1 VQGGW
6 IVKPGELEIGRQ
18 IGLGSIGAVF
28 KGTHIASGKN
38 VAVKVSKQSDPL
50 HLRLRKARRETGV
63 VRGDAD
69 L

>member
-28 KGTHIASGKN
+28 EGTHIASGKN
-38 VAVKVSKQSDPL
+38 VAVKVKKQPDPL
-50 HLRLRKARRETGV
+50 HLRLRNAGRETGV

-69 L
+69 V